1 MSLTEEEKA
10 EAFELN
16 NSQFESMRLNFIFL
30 FEKFQDEA
38 RYESFTRFND
48 PTLPRRV
55 REGFWV
61 TRFFERLDTL
71 YDRFLALQPKYGDER
86 QIFVAST
93 RPILDEY
100 FQLREEFYANM
111 IIN

>member
-10 EAFELN
+10 WAFEVN
-16 NSQFESMRLNFIFL
+16 NRQFENMKPNFIFL
-30 FEKFQDEA
+30 MDRYKDEI

-55 REGFWV
+55 REGFLL
-61 TRFFERLDTL
+61 TRFLERLHNL
-71 YDRFLALQPKYGDER
+71 YVRFLALQPKYGDDRESL
-86 QIFVAST
+86 VAST

-100 FQLREEFYANM
+100 FQLREEFYVNM